1 MNKEVSRGQREGES
15 RETQFTHMVLVS
27 GLPLRTMWSWNKL
40 YISQFKGIFKT
51 LLPATERSLSVIS
64 YMDNTHCAT
73 ETYITTMENWNGG
86 R

>member
-1 MNKEVSRGQREGES
+1 
-15 RETQFTHMVLVS
+15 MV
-27 GLPLRTMWSWNKL
+27 WKKL

-73 ETYITTMENWNGG
+73 EIYMREQQRNIGMVTSGGQWWFELKRNIEAGEQRMSKSTTTSLM
-86 R
+86 